1 MTNRKIHLLRV
12 AIFATCLSL
21 CLTEKAWSAQALPVR
36 ADNPSDLG
44 VVVGPGTVKLVNGK
58 AVPVAETH
66 LTFDPPELR
75 EVSIDC
81 KAPKA
86 YADRFSQWDP
96 WPDAQFD
103 PVPEA
108 RKIPNAINL
117 CPQHDDQGTLILGGL
132 YRAFVPESVVVTTAD
147 GSRTFVKGE
156 DWVYNRNGAQVGN
169 FEGRLGTPGE
179 APLKISAK
187 YALQRIDLV
196 QMDASGNISVKKGVS
211 EMLCPALPEAD
222 ADHVALAGIY
232 LAAWNAASN
241 PWYDGQKGGLS
252 AKTDYAISEHEIFPI
267 NPAPPVEPINKAAVA
282 HSLQKL
288 KDGKELKIAF
298 VGASVTVG
306 AETPAWWDHLWTDQN
321 LGFPSVVVTGLR
333 KQFPKA
339 TVTPIMASQGGTTA
353 KYGLEMIDKVVIP
366 AKPDVVLIDFGGND
380 ANGAIGAPPNNPPDQ
395 FKDDMRT
402 IIKKSKDAGAEV
414 IIVIGVGYN
423 WGAPWKVGKDG
434 DRRPVYRQIML
445 DLAKEE
451 NVAAVD
457 VTTEMANLATHGIP
471 SSSQLHSAHPGIL
484 GHKVY
489 ADVILRLFE

>member
-1 MTNRKIHLLRV
+1 MPYNKNPILRV
-12 AIFATCLSL
+12 GIFATCLSI
-21 CLTEKAWSAQALPVR
+21 CLTGKAWGDQTLPVR
-36 ADNPSDLG
+36 ADTPCDLG
-44 VVVGPGTVKLVNGK
+44 VVVGPGTVKLANGK
-58 AVPVAETH
+58 IEQVAETH

-75 EVSIDC
+75 DVSIDC
-81 KAPKA
+81 KAPKV

-117 CPQHDDQGTLILGGL
+117 CPHQDDQGTLILGGL

-156 DWVYNRNGAQVGN
+156 DWVYNRNGAQVAN

-179 APLKISAK
+179 APLKIRAK
-187 YALQRIDLV
+187 YALQRLDLV
-196 QMDASGNISVKKGVS
+196 QVDASGNISVKKGTS
-211 EMLCPALPEAD
+211 QMFCPALPEAD
-222 ADHVALAGIY
+222 ADHTALAGIY

-241 PWYDGQKGGLS
+241 PWYDGQKSGLS

-267 NPAPPVEPINKAAVA
+267 NPAPPVPPINKLALA

-288 KDGKELKIAF
+288 KDNKELRIAF

-333 KQFPKA
+333 KRFPQA

-366 AKPDVVLIDFGGND
+366 AKPDVVLLDFGGND
-380 ANGAIGAPPNNPPDQ
+380 AHGASGAPPNNPPEQ
-395 FKDDMRT
+395 FKEDMRT
-402 IIKKSKDAGAEV
+402 IIQKSKNAGAEV
-414 IIVIGVGYN
+414 IIVIGHNSGH
-423 WGAPWKVGKDG
+423 PWLENQPD
-434 DRRPVYRQIML
+434 DRWPTYRQAML
-445 DLAKEE
+445 ELAKEE
-451 NVAAVD
+451 NVGAAD
-457 VTTEMANLATHGIP
+457 ITAEMDHLATHGIP
-471 SSSQLHSAHPGIL
+471 PFSQMHSAHPGIL

-489 ADVILRLFE
+489 ADVILRFFE